1 VLLLPLD
8 RIGGRKV
15 HFQAEVALTPESA
28 AISLHL
34 SWPCDCHGPPRRE
47 GSAAAAHG
55 ALVAAALR
63 QRSLRNETIAMS
75 TDSATDVDSRRANL
89 ESCQSKVGHGF
100 HDLSLL
106 EGALTHA
113 SGVQHRLASNE
124 RMEFLGDAILGM
136 VVCERLFQQYPQYSE
151 GELTKIKS
159 VVVSRET
166 CARMSEAIGL
176 EDHLI
181 LGKGMASDP
190 QIPRSVLAAAFE
202 SLVAAIYLDG
212 GLTAA
217 EQFILLHVGP
227 EIDAAVSCE
236 FGGNFKSILQQLA
249 QREFGVTPNY
259 LMMDEKGPD
268 HSKCFKVAAQIGSR
282 RFAAAWG
289 KSKKESEQRAAHNA
303 ISQLRGEPEPYPCEE
318 SLSEDNQVEEIDP

>member
-1 VLLLPLD
+1 MSTESATEVSDARRSNLD
-8 RIGGRKV
+8 GCLAKV
-15 HFQAEVALTPESA
+15 GYAFRDVAL
-28 AISLHL
+28 
-34 SWPCDCHGPPRRE
+34 
-47 GSAAAAHG
+47 
-55 ALVAAALR
+55 
-63 QRSLRNETIAMS
+63 
-75 TDSATDVDSRRANL
+75 L
-89 ESCQSKVGHGF
+89 EA
-100 HDLSLL
+100 
-106 EGALTHA
+106 ALTHA

-166 CARMSEAIGL
+166 CARVTESIGL

-212 GLTAA
+212 GLSAA
-217 EQFILLHVGP
+217 EPFILMHVGP
-227 EIDAAVSCE
+227 EIEAAVSCE

-249 QREFGVTPNY
+249 QREFGVTPSY
-259 LMMDEKGPD
+259 MMLDEKGPD
-268 HSKCFKVAAQIGSR
+268 HSKCFKIAAQIASR
-282 RFAAAWG
+282 RFTPAWG
-289 KSKKESEQRAAHNA
+289 KSKKEAEQRAAHNA
-303 ISQLRGEPEPYPCEE
+303 ISELREETAPYPCEE
-318 SLSEDNQVEEIDP
+318 SHAEHPIAGDEFDA

>member
-1 VLLLPLD
+1 
-8 RIGGRKV
+8 
-15 HFQAEVALTPESA
+15 
-28 AISLHL
+28 
-34 SWPCDCHGPPRRE
+34 
-47 GSAAAAHG
+47 
-55 ALVAAALR
+55 
-63 QRSLRNETIAMS
+63 MS
-75 TDSATDVDSRRANL
+75 IESATDVSDPRRANL
-89 ESCQSKVGHGF
+89 DACLAKVGYPF
-100 HDLSLL
+100 RNLTLL
-106 EGALTHA
+106 EAALTHA

-136 VVCERLFQQYPQYSE
+136 VVCERLFQQYQQYSE

-166 CARMSEAIGL
+166 CARMTEAIGL

-212 GLTAA
+212 GLAAA

-227 EIDAAVSCE
+227 EIEAAVSCE

-249 QREFGVTPNY
+249 QREFGVTPSY

-268 HSKCFKVAAQIGSR
+268 HSKCFKVAAQIASR

-303 ISQLRGEPEPYPCEE
+303 ISQLRGEPAPYPCEE
-318 SLSEDNQVEEIDP
+318 SQADDGGMDEIDA